1 MTKQIE
7 KNNNNN
13 SSLSLINPQTAPY
26 KLPLPVNKTIHLNF
40 VNRKQQVLTI
50 FLASFSESV
59 LIWFLNHCHVYSICQ
74 KENICRWVESP
85 RLTPLYKNEG
95 KRSDMTNYSLISI
108 IPVAGKKIDQNLN
121 WDDDIQMIF
130 KNFRLLQ
137 ASVQLSMSET
147 LSLVTILSCS
157 CTCTASLQLQFGE
170 IVSNKGLSQK
180 LQKLQN
186 CAARIITTSNY
197 NACLDE
203 LFQSLNWHKL
213 ELPRKFDLS
222 ILMYKTF
229 YKNETLE
236 NLSSKFIN
244 HMDLSLIT

>member
-1 MTKQIE
+1 M
-7 KNNNNN
+7 
-13 SSLSLINPQTAPY
+13 
-26 KLPLPVNKTIHLNF
+26 
-40 VNRKQQVLTI
+40 
-50 FLASFSESV
+50 
-59 LIWFLNHCHVYSICQ
+59 
-74 KENICRWVESP
+74 ESP
-85 RLTPLYKNEG
+85 RVTPLYKNEG

-121 WDDDIQMIF
+121 WDDDIQMIS
-130 KNFRLLQ
+130 KNLRLLQ
-137 ASVQLSMSET
+137 ASVQLSRSET

-203 LFQSLNWHKL
+203 LFQSLNWDKL
-213 ELPRKFDLS
+213 ELPRKFDLY

-229 YKNETLE
+229 YKNETFE

-244 HMDLSLIT
+244 RMDLSLIT